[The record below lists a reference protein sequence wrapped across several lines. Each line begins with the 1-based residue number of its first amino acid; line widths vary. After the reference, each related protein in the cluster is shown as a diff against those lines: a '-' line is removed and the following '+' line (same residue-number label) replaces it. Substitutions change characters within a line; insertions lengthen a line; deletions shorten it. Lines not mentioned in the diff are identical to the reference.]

1 MESPSNQTNRT
12 VLILWA
18 VLCAVLLVALYR
30 HVWPAFWY
38 RWANE
43 AAYSHCPLVPL
54 AVAGLIWFHRRELAV
69 LTPSPSARGLWLLG
83 AGLVVC
89 FLGYVTGARFI
100 VGLSFPVV
108 LMGLVAT
115 GLGSAYLRVLG
126 FSLALFLFAI
136 PFPRHILGM
145 VAMPMQ
151 VISTILTVA
160 ATRLFGIPVLREGVN
175 VALPSFQFVVAEAC
189 SGMNSLVALF
199 LAGGVVAELMR
210 LATWQKL
217 VIYALTPVIVIAANV
232 IRLLSVVV
240 VGELVGPELA
250 LGQFVHGGSDV
261 VVYLAAF
268 ALVWGLGNALQSW
281 KPAGPGA
288 VRDGSESLPE
298 AHSGTG
304 LEPP

>member
-1 MESPSNQTNRT
+1 MESASKQTNRI
-12 VLILWA
+12 VLLLWGA
-18 VLCAVLLVALYR
+18 VCAVLLIALYR

-54 AVAGLIWFHRRELAV
+54 AVAGLVWFHRRELAT
-69 LTPSPSARGLWLLG
+69 LTPTPSARGLWLLG
-83 AGLVVC
+83 AGLLIC

-108 LMGLVAT
+108 LMGLVGA
-115 GLGSAYLRVLG
+115 GLGLPYLRVLG

-145 VAMPMQ
+145 IAMPMQ

-160 ATRLFGIPVLREGVN
+160 ATRLFGIPVVREGVN

-210 LATWQKL
+210 LAPWQKL
-217 VIYALTPVIVIAANV
+217 VIYALTPLIVIAANV

-268 ALVWGLGNALQSW
+268 ALVWGLGNVLQSW
-281 KPAGPGA
+281 QARAPGGPET
-288 VRDGSESLPE
+288 GSESL
-298 AHSGTG
+298 
-304 LEPP
+304 LEPSAEPEPGSE